1 MAIQQNFP
9 SSRPSLSLNFAR
21 SKKLD
26 PRITF
31 TRTSSATY
39 VGEDGLIKI
48 APANEAR
55 FDHDPITGDS
65 LGLFVEEGRQNLWN
79 NSNDF
84 TVWTKQT
91 SSPGVVG
98 VATTTAT
105 TSPDGN
111 FNAYRYFVEAGGGS
125 FYSIYRGVAGISS
138 NTSYCFSVFAKAGEI
153 SSIVLIVFDG
163 VGTSSGISFNLNTGS
178 AGVAFNGSNTTI
190 GAGTTITNYG
200 NGWYRCAVVFSS
212 TISGNGFQFKTDL
225 PGPPSVGQ
233 GLFVYGA
240 QLEQGAF
247 PTSYIPTTAST
258 VTRTL
263 DSASMTGS
271 NFSSWYRQ
279 DEGTVLITA
288 TPKYVA
294 SGTNNRIFVVSP
306 DGDFTNSLQ
315 PGGINIDYA
324 GLSIRN
330 EVFSG
335 VPNSLQ
341 YASTSSSGVSSNFTN
356 RIGFGYKNNN
366 MSFIVDGSIISTNNS
381 TIVPL
386 PMTRLGIGRRPDSP
400 TIASGLFIK
409 TITYYPSRLPNQIIQ
424 NLTK

>member
-48 APANEAR
+48 APANAAR
-55 FDHDPITGDS
+55 FDHDPITGES
-65 LGLFVEEGRQNLWN
+65 LGLLIEEQRQNLWN

-84 TVWTKQT
+84 TTWIKQT
-91 SSPGVVG
+91 TNPGVVG

-111 FNAYRYFVEAGGGS
+111 FNAYRYFAEAGGGS

-138 NTSYCFSVFAKAGEI
+138 NTSYCYSAFLKAGEVSNVRLVI
-153 SSIVLIVFDG
+153 FDG
-163 VGTSSGISFNLNTGS
+163 PGAASGTFNLSSGSINFTINST
-178 AGVAFNGSNTTI
+178 NTTI

-212 TISGNGFQFKTDL
+212 TLSGNGFQFKIDL
-225 PGPPSVGQ
+225 AGPPSVGQ

-258 VTRTL
+258 VTRTA

-279 DEGTVLITA
+279 DEGT
-288 TPKYVA
+288 
-294 SGTNNRIFVVSP
+294 FVVKYRADNPINGQNQFLARASNNTYSNGVVVFIAGGGNPQISVTKDSLFDGLTGSSVVLQKNILYTTSATYKLNDLALSLNGSSVFVDASATIP
-306 DGDFTNSLQ
+306 DDL
-315 PGGINIDYA
+315 
-324 GLSIRN
+324 
-330 EVFSG
+330 
-335 VPNSLQ
+335 
-341 YASTSSSGVSSNFTN
+341 N
-356 RIGFGYKNNN
+356 RF
-366 MSFIVDGSIISTNNS
+366 D
-381 TIVPL
+381 
-386 PMTRLGIGRRPDSP
+386 IGRDHAGATANGLDAG
-400 TIASGLFIK
+400 TISQ
-409 TITYYPSRLPNQIIQ
+409 ITYYPSRLPNQVLQ
-424 NLTK
+424 TLTK

>member
-1 MAIQQNFP
+1 
-9 SSRPSLSLNFAR
+9 LL
-21 SKKLD
+21 
-26 PRITF
+26 
-31 TRTSSATY
+31 
-39 VGEDGLIKI
+39 
-48 APANEAR
+48 
-55 FDHDPITGDS
+55 
-65 LGLFVEEGRQNLWN
+65 VEEGRQNLWN

-105 TSPDGN
+105 TSPDGT

-125 FYSIYRGVAGISS
+125 FYSIFRGVAGISS

-240 QLEQGAF
+240 QLEQGSF
-247 PTSYIPTTAST
+247 PTSYIPTVAST
-258 VTRTL
+258 VTRTA
-263 DSASMTGS
+263 DNASMTGS
-271 NFSSWYRQ
+271 NFSSWFNPN
-279 DEGTVLITA
+279 EGTVYCSGKLGSSALESSILTISSA
-288 TPKYVA
+288 PSSPSNILRYTYVPGTTFSTTRWLGIRSSSTIFDSLGFNQEKIPVRSNFKV
-294 SGTNNRIFVVSP
+294 SGCYKLN
-306 DGDFTNSLQ
+306 DFSSVLN
-315 PGGINIDYA
+315 GGP
-324 GLSIRN
+324 
-330 EVFSG
+330 VFSNTVG
-335 VPNSLQ
+335 GEVPIVNRLHI
-341 YASTSSSGVSSNFTN
+341 ADNNGFTSFLNGT
-356 RIGFGYKNNN
+356 
-366 MSFIVDGSIISTNNS
+366 ISQ
-381 TIVPL
+381 L
-386 PMTRLGIGRRPDSP
+386 
-400 TIASGLFIK
+400 
-409 TITYYPSRLPNQIIQ
+409 TYYPSRLSNTQIQ
-424 NLTK
+424 TLTK